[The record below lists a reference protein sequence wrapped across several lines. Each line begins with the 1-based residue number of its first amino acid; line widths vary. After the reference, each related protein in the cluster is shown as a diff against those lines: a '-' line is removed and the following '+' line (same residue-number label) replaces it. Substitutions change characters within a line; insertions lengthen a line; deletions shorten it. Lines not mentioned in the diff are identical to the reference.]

1 MIINAVI
8 EKLQKM
14 RCFSIVGMHFDGYCD
29 TKGFIIGS

>member
-1 MIINAVI
+1 MKIKTVI
-8 EKLQKM
+8 EKLQKV